1 MGGAQSQQVQEN
13 RIILERESFNVVHVS
28 EDVISRLKNGNRET
42 TTAAKTQER
51 TLPAPPGVAITP
63 SSEVFEEQEKLRE
76 EQEKLR

>member
-42 TTAAKTQER
+42 TTSAKTQEG
-51 TLPAPPGVAITP
+51 TLPTPPAVAITT
-63 SSEVFEEQEKLRE
+63 SSQVFEEQEKLRE